1 MLYGSKE
8 FIDDLI
14 TSVNKIENENSFNM
28 VFGSTIG
35 SISRGIERFS
45 SDYDVRFLYVDKS
58 YRFLEKHDRHTEN
71 RIRYRAFY
79 ESKAYNCIAFW
90 EVSAFLNFLCEPYID
105 NDVQYKL
112 VRNVLWTFTS
122 PYRYDPY
129 GIGNKILPIL
139 NKTINLECE
148 MKHHYEILA
157 RFLDM
162 ERNSVSIPQYLSA
175 IHAYLSLKW
184 LKNENSAPPMHIAT
198 LLTIADYELNNE
210 THSVLKMNQKENNK
224 NIDNIRIS
232 ISNKTIEHIEDIVKT
247 TRFREI
253 NISGE
258 LKKNEN
264 YVNDMLDII
273 RYEFESE
280 QKVCSVK

>member
-1 MLYGSKE
+1 MLYGSKA
-8 FIDDLI
+8 FVDDLL
-14 TSVNKIENENSFNM
+14 TSVNKIEDEKYFNI

-58 YRFLEKHDRHTEN
+58 YRFLDKHDRHTEK
-71 RIRYRAFY
+71 RIRNKVFY

-105 NDVQYKL
+105 NNVQYKL

-122 PYRYDPY
+122 PYSYDPY
-129 GIGNKILPIL
+129 GIGNKIFPLL
-139 NKTINLECE
+139 KKTINLECE

-162 ERNSVSIPQYLSA
+162 ERNSVSIPQYLST

-184 LKNENSAPPMHIAT
+184 LKNEKSVPPMHIAT

-224 NIDNIRIS
+224 NIDKIRIS
-232 ISNKTIEHIEDIVKT
+232 ISNKTVEQIEDIVKT
-247 TRFREI
+247 TLFREI
-253 NISGE
+253 NIREE
-258 LKKNEN
+258 LKKNKN

-273 RYEFESE
+273 RYEFESK
-280 QKVCSVK
+280 QKVSSVK